1 MNKLESILAVH
12 KNCLP
17 NDPIYAFR
25 KNKIKS
31 FFKSLLN
38 KGWIKIVRDENGNIK
53 CFSIVIPLYKLLEFI
68 YIIILAT
75 FAKSLSKS
83 YLKINHSN
91 VKRFGLLIYICV
103 AKEKQ
108 NQGFGSNLI
117 MSYSSDFY
125 KNILFITKKDTYEKF
140 YKKMGSKRIK
150 IFNRCLCNLPL
161 E

>member
-1 MNKLESILAVH
+1 MNKLDSILAVH

-38 KGWIKIVRDENGNIK
+38 KGWIKTVTDKNGNIK
-53 CFSIVIPLYKLLEFI
+53 CFSIVIPLYKILEFM
-68 YIIILAT
+68 YIIFLAS

-83 YLKINHSN
+83 YLKINNSN
-91 VKRFGLLIYICV
+91 VKRCGLLIYVCV

-117 MSYSSDFY
+117 RSYSSDFT
-125 KNILFITKKDTYEKF
+125 NILFLTKKETYEKF
-140 YKKMGSKRIK
+140 YKKMGSNRIK